1 MNKVYR
7 FSGVFIGTAIVAGL
21 SFAQGPSSNASFF
34 VTSKGTGQGGNLGG
48 LAGADAHCT
57 ALAEAAGI
65 RGKTWRA
72 YLSTATVNARDRIGD
87 GPWYNVKG
95 ELIAENLTALHTAES
110 NKISGTTAIDE
121 TGATPPYLRIVDG
134 TAQPPA
140 EGVTLVH
147 DILTGTNDAGTVAAG
162 QTCNDWTDG
171 SANATAMLGHADRL
185 GRNPGLNSWTAIHAS
200 SGCDMP
206 SLAGSGGAG
215 MFYCFA
221 LD

>member
-7 FSGVFIGTAIVAGL
+7 SVGLIAVTAIAAGIAL
-21 SFAQGPSSNASFF
+21 AQGPASNASFF
-34 VTSKGTGQGGNLGG
+34 VSSKNPGQGGNLGG

-72 YLSTATVNARDRIGD
+72 YLSTSTVNARDRIGD

-95 ELIAENLTALHTAES
+95 ELIANNLAELHSADG
-110 NKISGTTAIDE
+110 NKISNTTAVDE
-121 TGATPPYLRIVDG
+121 TGATPDYLVLVDG
-134 TAQPPA
+134 TAQRA
-140 EGVTLVH
+140 NADSLVH
-147 DILTGTNDAGTVAAG
+147 DILTGTNDDGTVAAG

-171 SANATAMLGHADRL
+171 TANGRGMLGHADRL
-185 GRNPGLNSWTAIHAS
+185 GRNPGLNSWTAVHPS
-200 SGCDMP
+200 QGCAMENLIP
-206 SLAGSGGAG
+206 TGGAG
-215 MFYCFA
+215 MIYCFA